1 MIQKK
6 WKFLTKKNI
15 KITKQEYAFKGY
27 ASTFN
32 VDTLNSVN
40 SELQL
45 EDTKSAIKTN

>member
-1 MIQKK
+1 MVIQKV
-6 WKFLTKKNI
+6 FLNEKNI
-15 KITKQEYAFKGY
+15 KIIKQAYAFKGY

-40 SELQL
+40 SEVQL

>member
-6 WKFLTKKNI
+6 WKFLNKKNI

-32 VDTLNSVN
+32 AEIVN
-40 SELQL
+40 SFNL
-45 EDTKSAIKTN
+45 